1 MTDEYAQDLMR
12 RFAKAFFSR
21 SEAAIAEVATEDF
34 EWHFAIGT
42 DSPDGRV
49 HRGSSQVVAG
59 IERNASEFECL
70 RFEEVRFQVVSP
82 TQIMMTC
89 RVDGK
94 RRDGEAF
101 SVRGL
106 EVFTVRDGKVAKK
119 DVFWKQHSGA

>member
-1 MTDEYAQDLMR
+1 MTDESAQDLMR

-21 SEAAIAEVATEDF
+21 SEAAIAEVTTEDF

-59 IERNASEFECL
+59 IERNASEFEFL
-70 RFEEVRFQVVSP
+70 RFEDVRYQVLSS
-82 TQIMMTC
+82 TQILMTC

-94 RRDGEAF
+94 RREGEAF

-106 EVFTVRDGKVAKK
+106 ELFTVRDGKVAKK
-119 DVFWKQHSGA
+119 DVFWKQHSAA